1 MIRSNQTYKNN
12 SNLLFIDFGYGY
24 PQFIDNSYQFDEPSF
39 ALCKISDRLP
49 INNNVWILPP
59 AIMKDEVFTYLS
71 EKYVP
76 NTFLRYIIS
85 NYGRL
90 YDTLCNKFVP
100 FRLNNYKEEDPT
112 SPNKGYCQAHV
123 AYYKSPYEI
132 GNKDIYIHRAV
143 LMSFNYIEGCEKLDV
158 NHKDGIHLNN
168 TLKNLEWLTPLENIN
183 HSFSTGLSLG
193 ISERKYNTTKRL
205 EINESDAEKIC
216 NLYITGHSLREI
228 SDMLNIY
235 QTIVFNVL
243 SGNTMQNISSKYS
256 TCISNVRIPDES
268 IHKLCTLI
276 SKGIPISD
284 ISAISGIS
292 KYELLDIRD
301 RKIYKEISINY
312 DFSKAQDIDSF
323 RRTLPPAIV
332 HEICR
337 RLQIGEPSSKIAADL
352 NVGLKTITNIKS
364 GKIYKEIA
372 VYYNFA
378 RINEETLDEKT
389 IRNICKDIEFGI
401 GNADIGR
408 KYNINPVTVGHIR
421 RGETYNYISKDYKLD
436 TPVTLSRELDDKT
449 VHEICYRLQAG
460 ETPTAIANDM
470 NINVRAINSIHQGLS
485 YKDISKDYTFSVKD
499 HWLSEDKVRAV
510 CEALQRGDRLIDII
524 NNTGVSKRSIYRI
537 RDREIYH
544 DITKDYNY

>member
-1 MIRSNQTYKNN
+1 MITSNNTLRN
-12 SNLLFIDFGYGY
+12 SGLLFIDFGYGY
-24 PQFIDNSYQFDEPSF
+24 PQFIDNSSQFADVSSF
-39 ALCKISDRLP
+39 PLVKIGSRLP
-49 INNNVWILPP
+49 FNNNVWMLPP
-59 AIMKDEVFTYLS
+59 AIMKDEIFTYLS

-100 FRLNNYKEEDPT
+100 FRLNKSTFDSPT
-112 SPNKGYCQAHV
+112 SPNKGYCTSHV
-123 AYYKSPYEI
+123 AYYKTPYEI

-143 LMSFNYIEGCEKLDV
+143 LMSFNYIDGCEKMDV

-168 TLKNLEWLTPLENIN
+168 TLGNLEWLSSLDNIK
-183 HSFSTGLSLG
+183 HSYYTGLAMSNYD
-193 ISERKYNTTKRL
+193 RYNTNKKKVIT
-205 EINESDAEKIC
+205 EEDAEKIC
-216 NLYITGHSLREI
+216 NLYITGNSLREI

-235 QTIVFNVL
+235 QTVVFNIL
-243 SGNTMQNISSKYS
+243 SGNIMKNISMKYS
-256 TCISNVRIPDES
+256 ICISNIRIPDES
-268 IHKLCTLI
+268 IHKLCILI

-292 KYELLDIRD
+292 KYELADIRD
-301 RKIYKEISINY
+301 RRIYKEISINY

-323 RRTLPPAIV
+323 RRSLPDKIV

-337 RLQIGEPSSKIAADL
+337 RLQLGIYPNKIAEDL
-352 NVGLKTITNIKS
+352 NIPIRTITNIKT
-364 GKIYKEIA
+364 GNIYKEIGQ
-372 VYYNFA
+372 YYNFA
-378 RINEETLDEKT
+378 KINEDALDEKLV
-389 IRNICKDIEFGI
+389 RKICKDIEFGI

-408 KYNINPVTVGHIR
+408 KYNISPITVGHIR
-421 RGETYNYISKDYKLD
+421 RGETYTYISKDYKLD
-436 TPVTLSRELDDKT
+436 TPVTLTRLLDNKT
-449 VHEICYRLQAG
+449 VHEICSRLQDG

-470 NINVRAINSIHQGLS
+470 NINVSSVNAIHQGLT
-485 YKDISKDYTFSVKD
+485 YKDISKDYTFFVKN
-499 HWLSEDKVRAV
+499 HLLSDDKVRAV

-537 RDREIYH
+537 KNREVYH